1 MSEKTTSRVMSA
13 PFEETGREKRLISE
27 KDNPHYLK
35 KENEKMA
42 AGDDSLV
49 KETDLYFDETL
60 LAHCNC
66 NKSRR
71 IHTLKILARK
81 TF

>member
-1 MSEKTTSRVMSA
+1 
-13 PFEETGREKRLISE
+13 
-27 KDNPHYLK
+27 
-35 KENEKMA
+35 MA

-49 KETDLYFDETL
+49 KETDLYFNETL

-71 IHTLKILARK
+71 IRTLKMLARK
-81 TF
+81 TFERPHFNIFLNKCRLCFTVAIFLVTAL

>member
-1 MSEKTTSRVMSA
+1 
-13 PFEETGREKRLISE
+13 
-27 KDNPHYLK
+27 
-35 KENEKMA
+35 MA

-60 LAHCNC
+60 LAPCNC

-71 IHTLKILARK
+71 IRTLKILARK

>member
-1 MSEKTTSRVMSA
+1 
-13 PFEETGREKRLISE
+13 
-27 KDNPHYLK
+27 
-35 KENEKMA
+35 MA

-71 IHTLKILARK
+71 IHTLKIILARK